1 MYSKQ
6 RTWQAAAIYLA
17 SPWAILH
24 THVTAPVFAQARP
37 TPDNSFI
44 VTDPVSGNQYKIDT
58 YGGPSAPS
66 RNSTDNSTRYK
77 ASFQNAYYLSEN
89 WITSPSNLIWG
100 GDYGTKASNDAAYEA
115 ARGWAN
121 RQNPTGDLIGFAT
134 YGKPGDSDVWAFFG
148 AEGYLNLS
156 MNPVYGMKTPKTF
169 ANPIPNY
176 GWAYVERAT
185 TLQPISLSGN
195 NGINTT
201 SNLGT
206 SLLPQFEGGTLK
218 VDQANATI
226 SQNFTLDSSSTNAI
240 DANGNDV
247 VFSGIFSDASG
258 GATGQIS
265 FLNSTAG
272 ANKNITLTATN
283 TYTGKTIVG
292 ERIFL
297 ALRDGGSISQSNAI
311 EIQRGGRLNID
322 YRNSS
327 FKDTEARLQNV
338 SGDGDLQPNTPIEVA
353 ITQDSNFSGRIQGIA
368 DLRKTGGATW
378 TLSSSQNNLVGSSSG
393 NFTIEAGKVD
403 LKGSLKAGQVVV
415 DPGAAL
421 DTSGS
426 STITGDLINLGTIS
440 ISPGTA
446 IGTLTVDGNYG
457 QLSPGR
463 LNIEVDGSSSDLLQ
477 LTGSNR
483 GIILGGEM
491 NISTVPGTQITAG
504 KSYTAISVPK
514 GTQGGEASL
523 NTTFGVVGA
532 SGYQFVRETDPGF
545 SQLDGG
551 TAKACDPA
559 NPADCTELRFGWIQ
573 LAPPKKSQSGSKTR
587 QTPTP
592 LPTSL
597 KTGKQAIAKVKQT
610 GGALTTASA
619 GRTKT
624 NKQTCV
630 ANTGSANN
638 CKQLIQPGNGVTA
651 SNNNSINTAKQ
662 IDAGSTSVQAAVVQ
676 GVTGGKPVLS
686 SIGTNTGY
694 TTQQVKQARITSDFV
709 EVSTQLFAIPTRQ
722 QLNRALHQ
730 ISAEPY
736 ASMQSVAL
744 EALEQFRTNTLAL
757 TNGQRLPFIV
767 NEEIC
772 EAHQNPDDQQE
783 TNNTESSST
792 CKPVTRKKLTPWS
805 LLIDGSNTQATLNGT
820 NDLASLDYNIF
831 SSSYGLQYDFNPQW
845 SAGAAFGYGRAN
857 LYNYEYSNT
866 RIDSDTYSGAVWGIY
881 RPSEAWKFTAL
892 AGYMNLQY
900 SSDRNISFGG
910 INRSATANWTGNG
923 FTSALA
929 AEYDWIL
936 SGNKASRN
944 AIRIKPSTYFSYA
957 LHNQGNFSESGAESL
972 NLQVDS
978 HTADSLIYGI
988 GFTLETP
995 IVTGKTSRLI
1005 PRLYVGYE
1013 YDFNG
1018 DTSEEHQ
1025 LTASFAEVP
1034 ALGSTDVL
1042 GQNRGANAVDVALS
1056 LEYETSDTLSL
1067 YGNVGGAFWSNGNEI
1082 NYGAGLRLRW

>member
-1 MYSKQ
+1 MPVNMYRQLSTAGLAFCGLLIPPTAQAQTARATVGGITYEVTSRPDSYPKNTSEAPWLGNETLAEELAKAFNTQLGMNSKRRPAPAPNYGNLPGPSFTYNVEPTGNSSVSHAQ
-6 RTWQAAAIYLA
+6 GWQWSSYGYTEKEWFTVNPYTGDTYSALSPYGATIDFAILVNSYPAAAAI
-17 SPWAILH
+17 
-24 THVTAPVFAQARP
+24 VTA
-37 TPDNSFI
+37 
-44 VTDPVSGNQYKIDT
+44 GNRN
-58 YGGPSAPS
+58 GG
-66 RNSTDNSTRYK
+66 NGN
-77 ASFQNAYYLSEN
+77 NL
-89 WITSPSNLIWG
+89 ISNL
-100 GDYGTKASNDAAYEA
+100 
-115 ARGWAN
+115 
-121 RQNPTGDLIGFAT
+121 
-134 YGKPGDSDVWAFFG
+134 
-148 AEGYLNLS
+148 
-156 MNPVYGMKTPKTF
+156 
-169 ANPIPNY
+169 
-176 GWAYVERAT
+176 
-185 TLQPISLSGN
+185 N
-195 NGINTT
+195 N
-201 SNLGT
+201 
-206 SLLPQFEGGTLK
+206 SLLPEFQGGTLT

-226 SQNFTLDSSSTNAI
+226 NQNFTLDGSSTNAI
-240 DANGNDV
+240 DAGGNDAT
-247 VFSGIFSDASG
+247 FSGVLSN
-258 GATGQIS
+258 ATGGVAGTIS
-265 FLNSTAG
+265 YRNSAIGSNNTIA
-272 ANKNITLTATN
+272 LTGTS
-283 TYTGKTIVG
+283 TYTGKTTVG
-292 ERIFL
+292 ERVFL
-297 ALRDGGSISQSNAI
+297 ALRDGGSISESSSIQI
-311 EIQRGGRLNID
+311 ERGGRLNID
-322 YRNSS
+322 YRSNTNL
-327 FKDTEARLQNV
+327 KNQETRLQNV
-338 SGDGDLQPNTPIEVA
+338 SGAGDLQPNTPVEVA
-353 ITQDSNFSGRIQGIA
+353 ITQDSTLSGRIQGIA
-368 DLRKTGGATW
+368 NLRKTGGATW
-378 TLSSSQNNLVGSSSG
+378 TLSSNQNNLVGSSSG

-403 LKGSLKAGQVVV
+403 LKGSMKAGQVIVE
-415 DPGAAL
+415 PGAAL

-532 SGYQFVRETDPGF
+532 SGYQFVRETDPEF

-551 TAKACDPA
+551 KAQACDPA

-573 LAPPKKSQSGSKTR
+573 LAPPKKDQSGSKTR

-592 LPTSL
+592 LPTTL
-597 KTGKQAIAKVKQT
+597 KTGKQTITKVKQT
-610 GGALTTASA
+610 GGALTTASS
-619 GRTKT
+619 GKTKT
-624 NKQTCV
+624 NKQTCI
-630 ANTGSANN
+630 ANTGSPNS
-638 CKQLIQPGNGVTA
+638 CKQLIQPGSGAAA
-651 SNNNSINTAKQ
+651 SNANSVSTAKQ

-676 GVTGGKPVLS
+676 GVTGGKPVLTGS
-686 SIGTNTGY
+686 GTNTGY
-694 TTQQVKQARITSDFV
+694 TTQQVKQARVTSDFV
-709 EVSTQLFAIPTRQ
+709 EVSTQLFSIPTRQ
-722 QLNRALHQ
+722 QLNRALHN

-767 NEEIC
+767 DEEIC
-772 EAHQNPDDQQE
+772 EVPNQSADQQ
-783 TNNTESSST
+783 TASAPESSAT

-866 RIDSDTYSGAVWGIY
+866 RIDSDTYSGAIWGIY
-881 RPSEAWKFTAL
+881 RPSEPWKIMAL

-900 SSDRNISFGG
+900 DSSRNISFGG
-910 INRSATANWTGNG
+910 INRTATANWSGNG
-923 FTSALA
+923 FTSAIA

-936 SGNKASRN
+936 SNDKTSR
-944 AIRIKPSTYFSYA
+944 AAVRIKPSTFFSYA
-957 LHNQGNFSESGAESL
+957 LHSQGSFSESGADSL
-972 NLQVDS
+972 NLAVNS
-978 HTADSLIYGI
+978 HTADSLIYGV

-995 IVTGKTSRLI
+995 IITGKTSRLI
-1005 PRLYVGYE
+1005 PRFYVGYE

-1018 DTSEEHQ
+1018 DTNEEHQ
-1025 LTASFAEVP
+1025 LTASFADVP
-1034 ALGSTDVL
+1034 ALGSIDVL

-1056 LEYETSDTLSL
+1056 LEYESSDTLSL
-1067 YGNVGGAFWSNGNEI
+1067 YGNVGGAFWSNGNEL